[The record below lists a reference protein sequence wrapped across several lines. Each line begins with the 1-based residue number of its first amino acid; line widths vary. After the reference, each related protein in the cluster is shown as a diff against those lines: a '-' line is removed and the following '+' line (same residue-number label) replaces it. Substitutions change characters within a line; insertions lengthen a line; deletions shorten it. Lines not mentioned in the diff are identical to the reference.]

1 MAQIAPTRVTLTP
14 ADTLTLN
21 LKPNPELSSQT
32 TALAALAGH
41 VVVRSPDD
49 SVEASAFLARVQ
61 HLRRWITGIYKDA
74 KQPLTT
80 AKRTLDAQEKALL
93 DPLEAAERRVMQLIV
108 AFTAA
113 QDAQRRQLEA
123 VALEAQLAGA
133 EPVALPVPAVQTT
146 IDGMQSRTTYS
157 ATVTD
162 LRALVLSVAGQ
173 LLLETPGATK
183 VTQAWLT
190 KVCAPTPQCTLSLL
204 EASATTL
211 NALARALRTDLSV
224 PGTALAS
231 SVTLVAR

>member
-32 TALAALAGH
+32 TALVALANH
-41 VVVRSPDD
+41 VAVRSPED
-49 SVEASAFLARVQ
+49 SVAASAFLSRVQ

-93 DPLEAAERRVMQLIV
+93 DPLEEAERRVMQLIV
-108 AFTAA
+108 TFTAEQVA
-113 QDAQRRQLEA
+113 ERRQLA
-123 VALEAQLAGA
+123 AAALEAQLAGA
-133 EPVALPVPAVQTT
+133 PAVALPAVVTT
-146 IDGMQSRTTYS
+146 IEGMQSRTTYS

-204 EASATTL
+204 EPSATTL

-224 PGTALAS
+224 PGTTLTS
-231 SVTLVAR
+231 TVTLVSR

>member
-32 TALAALAGH
+32 TALVALANH
-41 VVVRSPDD
+41 VAVRSPED
-49 SVEASAFLARVQ
+49 SVAASAFLSRVQ

-93 DPLEAAERRVMQLIV
+93 DPLEEAERRVMQLIV
-108 AFTAA
+108 TFTAEQVA
-113 QDAQRRQLEA
+113 ERRQLA
-123 VALEAQLAGA
+123 AAALEAQLAGA
-133 EPVALPVPAVQTT
+133 PAVALPAVVTT
-146 IDGMQSRTTYS
+146 IEGMQSRTTYS

-190 KVCAPTPQCTLSLL
+190 KVCQPTPQCTLSLL
-204 EASATTL
+204 EPSATTL

-224 PGTALAS
+224 PGTTLTS
-231 SVTLVAR
+231 TVTLVSR

>member
-1 MAQIAPTRVTLTP
+1 MALIAPTAVT

-21 LKPNPELSSQT
+21 LKSNPELSSQT
-32 TALAALAGH
+32 TALVSLASH
-41 VVVRSPDD
+41 VVVRTPDD
-49 SVEASAFLARVQ
+49 SVEASAFLAKVQ

-74 KQPLTT
+74 KAPLTT

-93 DPLEAAERRVMQLIV
+93 DPLEEAERRVMQLIV
-108 AFTAA
+108 AFTTAQAA
-113 QDAQRRQLEA
+113 ERRQLEA
-123 VALEAQLAGA
+123 AALEAQLAGEA
-133 EPVALPVPAVQTT
+133 PVAAPEPASQTT

-157 ATVTD
+157 ARVTD

-190 KVCAPTPQCTLSLL
+190 KVCRPTPQCTLSLL
-204 EASATTL
+204 EPSATTL

-224 PGTALAS
+224 PGAALS
-231 SVTLVAR
+231 STVTLVAR